1 MPKVDEI
8 FAELYREVQDQAA
21 RAGLQV
27 RAREGYRSLAG
38 QVAAVARK
46 GLFGQGGTAAAP
58 GRSYHNY
65 GFAVDVSLQPASSQ
79 AWARFGQVAEAVG
92 FRWGGRFSTP
102 EPWHLDFGNYLSIEE
117 ARQLFDRAYL
127 VEVS

>member
-1 MPKVDEI
+1 MAKVDDI
-8 FAELYREVQDQAA
+8 FSQLYSELQGEAA
-21 RAGLQV
+21 RAGLRL
-27 RAREGYRSLAG
+27 RAKEGYRSIAA
-38 QVAAVARK
+38 QVATVARR
-46 GLFGQGGTAAAP
+46 GLFGKGGTAAAP

-79 AWARFGQVAEAVG
+79 AWQTFGALAEAVG

-102 EPWHLDFGNYLSIEE
+102 EPWHIDFGNYLSINE